1 VAEPGAGEPVGL
13 HPLDPHAEAI
23 DGGADVSADA
33 HRIGRGDAGV
43 GAVGSVNFILLGQ

>member
-1 VAEPGAGEPVGL
+1 VGL

-33 HRIGRGDAGV
+33 DGIGRGDAGV
-43 GAVGSVNFILLGQ
+43 GEVVFRANCQMVLSMKS